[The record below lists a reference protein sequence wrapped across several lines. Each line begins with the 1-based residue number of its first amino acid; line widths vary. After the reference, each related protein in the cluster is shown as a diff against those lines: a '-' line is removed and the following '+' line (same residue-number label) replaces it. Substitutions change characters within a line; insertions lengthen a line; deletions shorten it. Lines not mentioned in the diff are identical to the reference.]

1 MGSFLLSLPPRRPL
15 PRHLPHDGLMSIP
28 IEGEV
33 TMEMGDEPGTFD
45 FRCDVHPI
53 QMTGTLIAG

>member
-1 MGSFLLSLPPRRPL
+1 
-15 PRHLPHDGLMSIP
+15 MSIP